1 MRKLLTQ
8 NPGKKIFQGIRVSTC
23 IFPLLTLVSPVT
35 RP

>member
-8 NPGKKIFQGIRVSTC
+8 NPDRKIFQGIAVSTI
-23 IFPLLTLVSPVT
+23 IFPLLILVSLVT